1 MATNTITRQFANTI
15 INTVDGNGNVLDNTN
30 TGITIELNL
39 FDGKPVYAEVYDT
52 KTGGQNQYV
61 EIRLTFCDGELVD
74 YDGIF
79 EIPHDLV
86 KMIEDLGFKVCI

>member
-1 MATNTITRQFANTI
+1 MATNT
-15 INTVDGNGNVLDNTN
+15 
-30 TGITIELNL
+30 
-39 FDGKPVYAEVYDT
+39 
-52 KTGGQNQYV
+52 QNQYV
-61 EIRLTFCDGELVD
+61 EIGLTFCDGELVD